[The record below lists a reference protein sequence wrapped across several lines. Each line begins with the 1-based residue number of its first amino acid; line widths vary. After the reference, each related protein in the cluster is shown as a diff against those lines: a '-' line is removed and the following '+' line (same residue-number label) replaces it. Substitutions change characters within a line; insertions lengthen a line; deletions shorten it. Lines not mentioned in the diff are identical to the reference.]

1 SRTWRGAVDTVGRGV
16 GAAVDWV
23 RGGLAHAAD
32 FVLSPL
38 FNGLGGL
45 MDHWGSVGGL
55 GADPMT
61 NVKDQLVDWVR
72 GHDAD
77 VPKNVSGPVAKG
89 GTLNGAQPHVASNAQ
104 ALANMVGGVGTM
116 QAFNQSMAG
125 GHPRGLAVDFIDS
138 IAKLNTLSR
147 MIVHTGGF

>member
-1 SRTWRGAVDTVGRGV
+1 
-16 GAAVDWV
+16 
-23 RGGLAHAAD
+23 
-32 FVLSPL
+32 
-38 FNGLGGL
+38 GLGGL

-55 GADPMT
+55 GADTMT

-147 MIVHTGGF
+147 MIVHTGGFDRFNYMAWQGRLWSPGRGWRPQGRGFGNDPQHRWHLHAE